1 MCVCVCVCVC
11 VCIQAGKS
19 LIKSSSSLLTA
30 AKSLVV
36 NPNDPPMW
44 QLLASH
50 TKAVTDAIRSLL
62 MAIRDKCPGQK
73 ECDDAIDHLNSTIT
87 QLDQAVLAAMSQ
99 QLQPHASSTLQVREG
114 EREREG
120 EGGRERFFVDAE
132 VCLCC
137 VI

>member
-1 MCVCVCVCVC
+1 MAHFISISESNYA
-11 VCIQAGKS
+11 CIVSPLQAGKS
-19 LIKSSSSLLTA
+19 LIKSSTSLLTS

-62 MAIRDKCPGQK
+62 MSIRDRCPGQK
-73 ECDDAIDHLNSTIT
+73 ECDDAIDQLNSTIT
-87 QLDQAVLAAMSQ
+87 QLDQAILAAMSQ

-114 EREREG
+114 GGG
-120 EGGRERFFVDAE
+120 EVGGGGG
-132 VCLCC
+132 
-137 VI
+137 